1 MKLYVTLIV
10 LFLYTYRLG
19 CINVETVGIKHQKV
33 SKHNICRWCGNPW
46 GSGDL
51 SISIKKTAKS
61 NQIKKFLKKNQGDT
75 KKLNNFQKR
84 MLERYTKTPSSLLI
98 KCTNCLKTTV
108 CNIPLPPK
116 SELTS
121 KKQVVNTNSTT
132 AANTDS
138 ALSKKKKKNK
148 QQQQKQNAQSAKKSL
163 ATIKSSGK
171 SKKPLSKSQLKNIA
185 KGIKSNASAA
195 NQSSLQRF
203 LNSVK

>member
-1 MKLYVTLIV
+1 M

-51 SISIKKTAKS
+51 SISIKKTAKT
-61 NQIKKFLKKNQGDT
+61 NQIKKFLKKNSKNQGDL

-98 KCTNCLKTTV
+98 KCKNCLKTTI

-121 KKQVVNTNSTT
+121 KKQVVNTNST
-132 AANTDS
+132 AANTNS
-138 ALSKKKKKNK
+138 ASSKKKKNK
-148 QQQQKQNAQSAKKSL
+148 QQQKQNAQSAKKSL

-185 KGIKSNASAA
+185 KGIKNNASAA
-195 NQSSLQRF
+195 NQSSLQKF